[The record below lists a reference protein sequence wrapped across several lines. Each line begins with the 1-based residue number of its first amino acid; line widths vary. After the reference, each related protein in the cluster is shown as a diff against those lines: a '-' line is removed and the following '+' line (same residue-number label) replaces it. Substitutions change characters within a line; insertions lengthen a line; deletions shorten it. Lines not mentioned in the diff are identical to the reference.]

1 MNPLQE
7 ASITVVRDCMGIRLD
22 ETVLVLTDALC
33 AIVGKALFEACK
45 EMCHEVFYME
55 MVPRKINGE
64 EPPAEIAELMKS
76 VDAVIAP
83 LSKSITHTDAR
94 RNACIADTR
103 VGTMPGITEEIM
115 IRTMRADYNR
125 ISQLTEKVTE
135 ILNKGEL
142 AHLTTP
148 QGTDLKIPIKG
159 IQAISS
165 TGLVRERGKFG
176 NLPSGESYLMPE
188 EGKAEGV
195 YYVDGSLAGIG
206 LIETEP
212 IKITIERGLAV
223 KIEGGAQAGQFEKMI
238 EEVGRDARNLA
249 ELGIG
254 TNYLAE
260 IRGTVLEDEK
270 VAGTVHL
277 ALGNN
282 VSMGGTVNVGFHVD
296 GIIKN
301 PTLKIDDFVLLDNG
315 KMQIEKKAKGER

>member
-1 MNPLQE
+1 MNPLLE
-7 ASITVVRDCMGIRLD
+7 ASIIAVRDCMGIGSD
-22 ETVLVLTDALC
+22 ETVLVLADAPC
-33 AIVGKALFEACK
+33 ANIGKALFEVCK
-45 EMCHEVFYME
+45 EMCREVFYLE
-55 MVPRKINGE
+55 IVPRKINGE

-94 RNACIADTR
+94 RNACKANSR

-125 ISQLTEKVTE
+125 ISRLTEKVTE
-135 ILNKGEL
+135 ILNKGKL
-142 AHLTTP
+142 ARLTTP
-148 QGTDLKIPIKG
+148 LGTDLKIPIHG
-159 IQAISS
+159 INAISS
-165 TGLVRERGKFG
+165 TGLVREPGKFG

-206 LIETEP
+206 LIEEAP
-212 IKITIERGLAV
+212 IKITIEKGMAV
-223 KIEGGAQAGQFEKMI
+223 KIEGGAQANKFDEMI
-238 EEVGRDARNLA
+238 GEVGKDARNLA

-260 IRGTVLEDEK
+260 IKGTVLEDEK

-315 KMQIEKKAKGER
+315 KMRIK